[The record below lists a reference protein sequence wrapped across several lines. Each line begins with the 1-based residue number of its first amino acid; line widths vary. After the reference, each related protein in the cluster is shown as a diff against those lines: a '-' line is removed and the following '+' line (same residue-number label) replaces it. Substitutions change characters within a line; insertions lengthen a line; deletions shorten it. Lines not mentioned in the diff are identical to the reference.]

1 MKVMTEE
8 QKRAHAKRRQELVR
22 DLQKEDLL
30 VAINVDDFHLP
41 DDKLFAYFRM
51 QKVRG
56 YVVAAYYNPVAE
68 DFESQYDR
76 TVKRIFRVSE
86 DKIEELENS
95 KAPATVNVAMT
106 QFLRKVNQKHGG
118 FGERAVV
125 KTTSFDDVP
134 AQEQVRS

>member
-1 MKVMTEE
+1 MTEE
-8 QKRAHAKRRQELVR
+8 QKRAHAKKRKELIR
-22 DLQKEDLL
+22 DLQNEDLL
-30 VAINVDDFHLP
+30 VAINVNDFHLP

-56 YVVAAYYNPVAE
+56 YVVAAYYNPVCG
-68 DFESQYDR
+68 DWESPNYDGS
-76 TVKRIFRVSE
+76 VKRIFRVSE

-134 AQEQVRS
+134 AQEEVRS

>member
-1 MKVMTEE
+1 MGLSEE
-8 QKRAHAKRRQELVR
+8 QKRAHAQKIKQLIQ

-30 VAINVDDFHLP
+30 VAINVDDFLLP
-41 DDKLFAYFRM
+41 DDKLFAFFRM

-56 YVVAAYYNPVAE
+56 YVVAAYHNPVSGDWE
-68 DFESQYDR
+68 NPRYEGS
-76 TVKRIFRVSE
+76 VKRIFRVSE

-106 QFLRKVNQKHGG
+106 GFLRKINEKHGG
-118 FGERAVV
+118 FGEREVV

-134 AQEQVRS
+134 AQEQGRS

>member
-1 MKVMTEE
+1 MRKPEE
-8 QKRAHAKRRQELVR
+8 QKRAHAKKRQQLIR
-22 DLQKEDLL
+22 DLQNEDLL
-30 VAINVDDFHLP
+30 VAINVPDFNLP

-56 YVVAAYYNPVAE
+56 YVVAAYHNHVSG
-68 DFESQYDR
+68 DWESPE
-76 TVKRIFRVSE
+76 TGSVTRIFRVSE

-106 QFLRKVNQKHGG
+106 GFLRNINQKHGG
-118 FGERAVV
+118 FGEREVV

-134 AQEQVRS
+134 AQEQVR

>member
-1 MKVMTEE
+1 MGLSEE
-8 QKRAHAKRRQELVR
+8 QKRAHAQKRKQLIE

-30 VAINVDDFHLP
+30 VAINVTDFGLP

-51 QKVRG
+51 QKIRG
-56 YVVAAYYNPVAE
+56 YVVAAYHNHVC
-68 DFESQYDR
+68 DDWESPE
-76 TVKRIFRVSE
+76 TGSIKRIFRVSE

-106 QFLRKVNQKHGG
+106 QFLRKINEKHGG

-134 AQEQVRS
+134 AQQERR